1 MLLKASSRWA
11 HESVHRDEEITQTNL
26 RLIPLIETSLNFL
39 GSLFGYQGAVHH
51 ASTHTP
57 ELILEVGF
65 AARED
70 LVGVTDRGF
79 ALLTPA
85 QELVRQRIIE
95 RHLGVAQREEA
106 RQGIG
111 IEGSEFI
118 GGDPAQERLRF
129 LGMRGSRIH

>member
-1 MLLKASSRWA
+1 MLLKASSRRVL
-11 HESVHRDEEITQTNL
+11 SCSHRDEEITQTNL

-39 GSLFGYQGAVHH
+39 GSLFGCQGAVHH

-57 ELILEVGF
+57 EFILQVRF
-65 AARED
+65 APRED

-95 RHLGVAQREEA
+95 RHLGVAQREE
-106 RQGIG
+106 
-111 IEGSEFI
+111 
-118 GGDPAQERLRF
+118 
-129 LGMRGSRIH
+129 

>member
-11 HESVHRDEEITQTNL
+11 HESAHRDEEVTQTNL
-26 RLIPLIETSLNFL
+26 RLIPLVQTSLNFL
-39 GSLFGYQGAVHH
+39 GSLFGCQGAVHH

-57 ELILEVGF
+57 EFILEVGF

-70 LVGVTDRGF
+70 LVRVTDRGF

-85 QELVRQRIIE
+85 QELVRQRIVQ
-95 RHLGVAQREEA
+95 RHLGIAQREET

-111 IEGSEFI
+111 VEGSELI
-118 GGDPAQERLRF
+118 
-129 LGMRGSRIH
+129 RG